1 MGYSDGLHNRDIKLK
16 GLPASRGVA
25 VGNVLRL
32 DEKGRHQFYYIE
44 VPASGVRAEIKR
56 MREAFVE
63 ARAQLKEIKERLTK
77 ALGSQHAYILDVHL
91 LMLEDKK
98 LLAELEREIKSRR
111 VSAEWAIREVA
122 DRIAAVYRQ
131 VKDPYL
137 RERASDI
144 EDVAIRLLT
153 ILSGHAK
160 FELSSLD
167 QDVIIVAEDIWPSTV
182 AELDF
187 KRVLAFATDAGGLTS
202 HSAIIARAVGLPAV
216 VGLHDITRRIRTG
229 EMMAVDGSA
238 GEVVLRPTRTVI
250 QAYFKKRA
258 DEARI
263 QAGWGA
269 KAHEPA
275 VTIDGHRIMMRANVE
290 LASEVESQIG
300 RAHV

>member
-1 MGYSDGLHNRDIKLK
+1 RRFQMGYSDGLHSRDIKLK

-56 MREAFVE
+56 LRECFCE

-77 ALGSQHAYILDVHL
+77 ALGSQQAYILDVHL

-98 LLAELEREIKSRR
+98 LLAELEREIRNRKI
-111 VSAEWAIREVA
+111 SAEWAVREVA

-153 ILSGHAK
+153 NLSGHAK
-160 FELSSLD
+160 FRSE
-167 QDVIIVAEDIWPSTV
+167 ER
-182 AELDF
+182 
-187 KRVLAFATDAGGLTS
+187 RVGKEG
-202 HSAIIARAVGLPAV
+202 R
-216 VGLHDITRRIRTG
+216 
-229 EMMAVDGSA
+229 
-238 GEVVLRPTRTVI
+238 TRT
-250 QAYFKKRA
+250 RT
-258 DEARI
+258 E
-263 QAGWGA
+263 
-269 KAHEPA
+269 
-275 VTIDGHRIMMRANVE
+275 
-290 LASEVESQIG
+290 
-300 RAHV
+300 